1 MVSVARETIISF
13 MKTSSLLKVVISLV
27 ATLAAAYLVWWW
39 FVPAYSQRSGGL
51 RTPESLLAESAEMN
65 RGLPAM
71 MDKET
76 ELMITEAGPG
86 LFVYKYRLVNLPL
99 ERVDPQVFIERVK
112 PQLVRTS
119 CSRPETR
126 GDFLDRGVTMRY
138 SYFDSEKHHIATIDV
153 TPADCGL

>member
-1 MVSVARETIISF
+1 
-13 MKTSSLLKVVISLV
+13 MKTSALMKVAIGVVV
-27 ATLAAAYLVWWW
+27 ALAAAYLVWW

-51 RTPESLLAESAEMN
+51 RTPESLGQESAEMN

-71 MDKET
+71 IDKET

-86 LFVYKYRLVNLPL
+86 LFVYKYRLVNISL
-99 ERVDPQVFIERVK
+99 ERVNPQVFPERVK
-112 PQLVRTS
+112 PQLVQMS

-126 GDFLDRGVTMRY
+126 GEFLSRGVTMRY
-138 SYFDSEKHHIATIDV
+138 SYFDSEKRHIATIDV